1 MRNTAADFPSYLN
14 AYMTRYANT
23 VVDCQRVGT
32 KGASLLRFERP
43 AGRYAD
49 EATSDFALTM
59 VQNGGFGAEL
69 DCAAGGFPVN
79 VASGQLFVSPPF
91 IATDNAFHGTAKGV
105 TLVFGYAHV
114 TELLSGVDVLP
125 QSGPSTRT
133 LCNDFIRVSINR
145 LCAVAHSRAP
155 ADRVFADAAILAI
168 FATLAGQEA
177 KAGARAKRGLADW
190 QLRRVMEKLESMR
203 DISLTELAAS
213 ANLSP
218 FYFARAF
225 KHTTGLPPHR
235 YQQRRRMELAKEL
248 LSTTSLP
255 IVEVAHRVGY
265 GSSQTL
271 ARVFRKEAGASPIEY
286 RRSTTV

>member
-1 MRNTAADFPSYLN
+1 MRNTAADFQGYLN

-49 EATSDFALTM
+49 EATSDFAVTM

-69 DCAAGGFPVN
+69 DCAAGRFPIN
-79 VASGQLFVSPPF
+79 VAAGQLFISPPF
-91 IATDNAFHGTAKGV
+91 IAADNVFHGTAKGV

-125 QSGPSTRT
+125 HTRT

-145 LCAVAHSRAP
+145 LCTVAHSSARA
-155 ADRVFADAAILAI
+155 DSVFADAAILAI
-168 FATLAGQEA
+168 LATLAGQVE
-177 KAGARAKRGLADW
+177 KTVVRAKRGLADW
-190 QLRRVMEKLESMR
+190 QLRRVMEKLESMQ
-203 DISLTELAAS
+203 DVSLTELAVS

-235 YQQRRRMELAKEL
+235 YQQRRRLERAKEL
-248 LSTTSLP
+248 LSTTNLP

-271 ARVFRKEAGASPIEY
+271 SRVFREEAGVSPNEY